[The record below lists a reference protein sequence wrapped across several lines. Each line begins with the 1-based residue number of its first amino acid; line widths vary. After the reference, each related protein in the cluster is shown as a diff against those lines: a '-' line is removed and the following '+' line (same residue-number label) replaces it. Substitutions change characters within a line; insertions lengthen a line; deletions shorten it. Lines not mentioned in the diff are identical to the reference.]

1 MYMINVYYYEGGTN
15 TMDNEVVVYSDLL
28 EDVSNETDRY
38 IVESAIVTEET
49 R

>member
-1 MYMINVYYYEGGTN
+1 
-15 TMDNEVVVYSDLL
+15 MDEDVVVYSDLL
-28 EDVSNETDRY
+28 EDVSNEIDKY

>member
-1 MYMINVYYYEGGTN
+1 M
-15 TMDNEVVVYSDLL
+15 NEDVVVYSDLL
-28 EDVSNETDRY
+28 EDVSNETDLY

>member
-1 MYMINVYYYEGGTN
+1 MYIINVYYYEGGTN

>member
-1 MYMINVYYYEGGTN
+1 MYIINVYYYEGGTN
-15 TMDNEVVVYSDLL
+15 TMDEEVVVYSDLL

>member
-1 MYMINVYYYEGGTN
+1 MYIINVYYYEGGTN
-15 TMDNEVVVYSDLL
+15 TMDEEVVVYSDLL

-38 IVESAIVTEET
+38 IVDSAIVTEET

>member
-1 MYMINVYYYEGGTN
+1 MYIINLYYYEGGTN
-15 TMDNEVVVYSDLL
+15 TMDEEVVVYSDLL